1 MVNKNEV
8 AGLVADE
15 IVNLIDEDE
24 LTRIETAAISNYSE
38 TEQVFVT
45 DRQQAFLTH
54 LRHPNWKH
62 RREALQQ
69 IYLRLLTIFM
79 VAIAK
84 SRLIAPPPRLR
95 LMY

>member
-1 MVNKNEV
+1 MWLYKCFAQLGFKSEQFLPTVNKNEI

-45 DRQQAFLTH
+45 D
-54 LRHPNWKH
+54 
-62 RREALQQ
+62 
-69 IYLRLLTIFM
+69 
-79 VAIAK
+79 
-84 SRLIAPPPRLR
+84 
-95 LMY
+95 